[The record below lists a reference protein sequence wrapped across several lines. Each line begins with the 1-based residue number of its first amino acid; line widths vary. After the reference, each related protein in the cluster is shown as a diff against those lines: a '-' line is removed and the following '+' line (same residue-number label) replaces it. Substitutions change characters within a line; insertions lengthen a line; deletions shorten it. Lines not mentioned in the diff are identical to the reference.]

1 MSEPI
6 PIHPG
11 PILVAVGPDARTL
24 RLVHAGFR
32 MALEQG
38 RPWIA
43 LHVAAADQET
53 PEEADQA
60 RVWLQEAR
68 ELGAE
73 VAWIPSPNL
82 VNGLVEEV
90 RKRRPSAVLM
100 GRQRTKGFWARL
112 EHSKAQELLRR
123 DPTLRLVTVP
133 LEAPPSERK
142 QIRSLSD
149 ALGVLAATAV
159 LLVVCALFASVLA
172 VVAGFPAIPL
182 VFAAGVAFITH
193 RWSRRASLPAILL
206 SILIYLFLFAEPRFH
221 FAFESWPRFLYF
233 TGTLVVVQVLVSLMD
248 RLRLEMRTSRRRE
261 AETVLLLLLGRAL
274 ARCTTKLEVAEVLTQ
289 RFRSLYQADAWLL
302 VPREDGSWVSL
313 SEPSDPP
320 PLPDPN
326 QLLPEFGPTSLRE
339 DPLEPLFREGCTY
352 LALTSTHGMEGLLR
366 IRRPEGVPFP
376 QETWGPLQAF
386 AVQGALAIERI
397 RWLETAQR
405 AHTDRETERLR
416 NSLLSAISHDLRTP
430 LAAIQGAASSLLLPA
445 EPLPEVT
452 RRDMLVM
459 IHDES
464 ERLARLLANLL
475 DLTRLESGAIRARKE
490 WQPLDE
496 VIGAALRRMETGR
509 CGLEVRVVLPEDLPL
524 VPLDTVLME
533 QLLINLLS
541 NAQRHAPHSP
551 VELKAWMGAKTLELA
566 VSDEGPGVPEEMR
579 ERIFDKFF
587 RLPGGDGGVGL
598 GLAICEAIARTHGG
612 RIWVEPSP
620 QGGASFRISL
630 PLEGETPPPPAE
642 SPA

>member
-1 MSEPI
+1 
-6 PIHPG
+6 
-11 PILVAVGPDARTL
+11 VAVGPDARTL

-32 MALEQG
+32 MAREQAC
-38 RPWIA
+38 PWIA

-90 RKRRPSAVLM
+90 RRRQPSVVLM
-100 GRQRTKGFWARL
+100 GRKRTKGFWARM

-123 DPTLRLVTVP
+123 DPMLRVLTVP
-133 LEAPPSERK
+133 LDAPPSPHT
-142 QIRSLSD
+142 QIRSVAD
-149 ALGVLAATAV
+149 ALGVLAATTV
-159 LLVVCALFASVLA
+159 LLAVCALFASVLA
-172 VVAGFPAIPL
+172 VIAGFPAIPA
-182 VFAAGVAFITH
+182 VFAGGVAFITH
-193 RWSRRASLPAILL
+193 RWSRRASLPATLL

-221 FAFESWPRFLYF
+221 LAFTDESRFLYF
-233 TGTLVVVQVLVSLMD
+233 TGTLVVAQVLMHLMD
-248 RLRLEMRTSRRRE
+248 RLSLEMRTSRRRE

-274 ARCTTKLEVAEVLTQ
+274 ARCATTLEVAVVLTQ

-302 VPREDGSWVSL
+302 VPQQDGSWVSL
-313 SEPSDPP
+313 PGSSDPP
-320 PLPDPN
+320 PFPDPG
-326 QLLPEFGPTSLRE
+326 QLLPELGPTALRE
-339 DPLEPLFREGCTY
+339 DPLEPLFREECTY
-352 LALTSTHGMEGLLR
+352 LALTSTRGMEGLLQ
-366 IRRPEGVPFP
+366 IRRHEGLPFP

-386 AVQGALAIERI
+386 AVQGALAMERI

-445 EPLPEVT
+445 EPLPEAT

-496 VIGAALRRMETGR
+496 VVGAALRRMETGQR
-509 CGLEVRVVLPEDLPL
+509 GPEVRVMLPKDLPL

-541 NAQRHAPHSP
+541 NAQRHAPRSP
-551 VELKAWMGAKTLELA
+551 VELEAWRGETTLELA
-566 VSDEGPGVPEEMR
+566 VCDEGPGVPEAMR

-620 QGGASFRISL
+620 QGGASFRVSL
-630 PLEGETPPPPAE
+630 PLEGEPPPPPAE